1 MIGSRA
7 NLNTR
12 ASPIECGVVA
22 TSEEVYDEELEAI
35 KRRKMAEYQQ
45 LLEAVRR
52 EEERRAY
59 EARKQAILRSILTP
73 EARQRLTNLRLVRPE
88 LVEQLEAQLI
98 QLVSMGRVRAPID
111 DDTLKEILRT
121 VMARSRREIRLR
133 GLRLGG

>member
-1 MIGSRA
+1 
-7 NLNTR
+7 
-12 ASPIECGVVA
+12 VVA

-111 DDTLKEILRT
+111 DDTLKEILRA